1 MRPMVAT
8 AIVLLGALTVA
19 PAQQVLKAWE
29 FDKDGDTEAWLPAHS
44 LAPFAVEGGV
54 LKTKVTDSDPYMHS
68 SAGQSFDLQGNDFQY
83 IEIRMKHTA
92 GTGAEFFWANTIE
105 GKDAGFVAGKERG
118 FQCIPDNEW
127 HVYRVYPMW
136 QGQVT
141 RLRLDPPEGED
152 GLVEIDYIRIIQGP
166 ISTHDP
172 QSPVWDFT
180 KGNGGWVAQTGGT
193 LLLETPNGAQTELTA
208 ESVVLVGPPIELK
221 ASDYAY
227 AYLQLETSG
236 PLTGNL
242 YWSGTDNASFPGCNA
257 LAFEVPAGAFAE
269 NLSLAAN
276 PMYGGD
282 LRRLQLSLKGD
293 PGTQVTLQQLAL
305 SPKPLGPARLKLVS
319 FAAADVVAPLDR
331 DGKLLARLQNLGGE
345 EALDTQLTVTVA
357 EGPVRLTDPATQT
370 LKPVAPGGSAEVT
383 WTFRPSGEG
392 RAKVR
397 LNGPNGL
404 TAETEVIASKSF
416 PTPEA
421 TAQSSAQVTAGAAW
435 IGNDKVRLTLAK
447 VGDRFIFGRL
457 DAIESGKPRPMAVLP
472 HLGQLAVAGAE
483 GFANL
488 TAERASGR
496 AGNGKATLSL
506 VGHVTV
512 GKVSVNAAWIF
523 HLEDGDPYISA
534 VYALTARGDLQIT
547 AFRGPWLWAGEGSF
561 GDQQDLALF
570 PGSEYMVK
578 GERSSSTLDIAPPR
592 NVRFAPHPNTVTIP
606 SMAIEQDG
614 AIVGLMWDPLQK
626 WDGEHQKPT
635 AVFASPNFVE
645 GHANHLLGL
654 CLPSIPEW
662 AKPNELLAEKPYDLK
677 AGKTLNLVA
686 CLYAEAPSNVLRSVD
701 LYFDRYGLPSLPPK
715 PRSYDDTIAMS
726 LRAYEDILWV
736 EKAKGWMGVIGW
748 APGASQ
754 GVALDYVVA
763 SRRLKDRAWAQQL
776 AEKGLALGSP
786 ADLPFALHHFGTP
799 SQALVVDFGNGRA
812 QGRRA
817 PEDGKYTFQPT
828 TDQLRTL
835 GAEGSTAVGICA
847 RGVRP
852 LLDLALLTGDP
863 EPLEAALKTLGFM
876 ERFQVPR
883 ASQVWE
889 VPVHTPDILAA
900 GDACD
905 VYLTAYKLTGDRH
918 WLERAAYWAKTGL
931 PFVYMWQAPEQ
942 RPLMKGASIPVFG
955 ASFYTGSWFARPVQW
970 NGLSYA
976 RSLLELAKYDDS
988 LPWRHFAEMIT
999 ISGMNMQSTRE
1010 KDCGCYTDNWSVIDD
1025 VECVGCMLAPG
1036 GILDNVL
1043 ELMGAPAGMRTEVVH
1058 DGGKPI
1064 CINAAP
1070 IIADAALTG
1079 GTLSFGLRYDHDNAA
1094 YAAVMPLAEPA
1105 GVEVDG
1111 TALPRLDG
1119 PTANE
1124 GWSYREGVGCLTLK
1138 LQFGQDV
1145 RKVRILGA
1153 RAILPGMP
1161 VPDWEF
1167 NTSGDT
1173 EGWQAAHDVAPLT
1186 VENGNLV
1193 VEVTGGDPYIY
1204 GPGMIADAAH
1214 YSGIAFRAT
1223 ATAPGGEV
1231 FFATDSGGLSP
1242 QRERAFAL
1250 PADGQFHEVTIDL
1263 ADHPEWKGTI
1273 TQLRLDFAGPP
1284 CRVEIDWV
1292 KLLKR

>member
-1 MRPMVAT
+1 MRPTIA
-8 AIVLLGALTVA
+8 AAAVLLAALTVA

-29 FDKDGDTEAWLPAHS
+29 FDKDGDTEGWLPAHS
-44 LAPFAVEGGV
+44 LAPFTVEGGT
-54 LKTKVTDSDPYMHS
+54 LKTRVTDGDPYMHS
-68 SAGQSFDLQGNDFQY
+68 AAGQSFDLQGNDFQY
-83 IEIRMKHTA
+83 IEIRMKQTA
-92 GTGAEFFWANTIE
+92 GTGAEFFWANTVE

-118 FQCIPDNEW
+118 FACVADGEW

-152 GLVEIDYIRIIQGP
+152 GLVEIDYVRIIQGP
-166 ISTHDP
+166 VSTHDP

-193 LLLETPNGAQTELTA
+193 LLSETPNGAQTELTA
-208 ESVVLVGPPIELK
+208 ESVVLVGPPVELK

-257 LAFEVPAGAFAE
+257 LAFEAPAGAFAE

-293 PGTQVTLQQLAL
+293 PGTQVTLRRIAL

-345 EALDTQLTVTVA
+345 EALDAQLTVTVA
-357 EGPVRLTDPATQT
+357 DGPLRLADPATQT
-370 LKPVAPGGSAEVT
+370 LKPVAPGGSAEVS

-392 RAKVR
+392 RARVR

-404 TAETEVIASKSF
+404 AAETEVIASKPF

-421 TAQSSAQVTAGAAW
+421 TAPSVAQVTAGAAW
-435 IGNDKVRLTLAK
+435 IGNDRVRLTLAK
-447 VGDRFIFGRL
+447 VGGAFTFGRL
-457 DAIESGKPRPMAVLP
+457 DAIENGKPRPMAVLP
-472 HLGQLAVAGAE
+472 HLGQLAVAGGDELADLAPQQAKAE
-483 GFANL
+483 QRGD
-488 TAERASGR
+488 R
-496 AGNGKATLSL
+496 ATLTLTGSTKAGGVKVTLQL
-506 VGHVTV
+506 VFTLSE
-512 GKVSVNAAWIF
+512 GKSYVDAAYR
-523 HLEDGDPYISA
+523 LSSDGDLE
-534 VYALTARGDLQIT
+534 VT

-578 GERSSSTLDIAPPR
+578 GERSSSTLDIAPPK

-654 CLPSIPEW
+654 SLPSIPEW
-662 AKPNELLAEKPYDLK
+662 AKPNELLAEKPYELK
-677 AGKTLNLVA
+677 AGRTLKLMA
-686 CLYAEAPSNVLRSVD
+686 CLYAEAHSNVLRSID

-715 PRSYDDTIAMS
+715 PRSYDETIAMS
-726 LRAYEDILWV
+726 LKAYEGILWV
-736 EKAKGWMGVIGW
+736 EKANGWMGVIGW

-763 SRRLKDRAWAQQL
+763 SRRLKDRALADQL
-776 AEKGLALGSP
+776 AEKGLALASP
-786 ADLPFALHHFGTP
+786 SDLPFALHDFGTP
-799 SQALVVDFGNGRA
+799 CQALVTDLGNGRA
-812 QGRRA
+812 QARRA
-817 PEDGKYTFQPT
+817 PEDGQYAFQPT

-847 RGVRP
+847 RSVRP

-863 EPLEAALKTLGFM
+863 EPLEAALKTLRFM
-876 ERFQVPR
+876 ERFEVPR

-889 VPVHTPDILAA
+889 VPVHTPDILAS

-931 PFVYMWQAPEQ
+931 PFVYMWQAPEE

-955 ASFYTGSWFARPVQW
+955 ASFYVGNWFARPVQW
-970 NGLSYA
+970 NGLAYA

-999 ISGMNMQSTRE
+999 ISGLNMQSTRE
-1010 KDCGCYTDNWSVIDD
+1010 KDYGCYTDNWGVIDD
-1025 VECVGCMLAPG
+1025 AECVGCMLAPG

-1058 DGGKPI
+1058 DGDKPI

-1070 IIADAALTG
+1070 IVSDAALAG
-1079 GTLSFGLRYDHDNAA
+1079 GTLSFGLRYDPGNTA

-1111 TALPRLDG
+1111 AVLPRLDD
-1119 PTANE
+1119 AAAEE

-1138 LQFGQDV
+1138 LRFGQAV
-1145 RKVRILGA
+1145 RKVHTLGA
-1153 RAILPGMP
+1153 KAIAPEMP
-1161 VPDWEF
+1161 APDWEF
-1167 NTSGDT
+1167 NTAGDT
-1173 EGWQAAHDVAPLT
+1173 EGWRAAHDVAPLT
-1186 VENGNLV
+1186 TEDGNLV

-1204 GPGMIADAAH
+1204 GPGMTADAAE
-1214 YSGIAFRAT
+1214 YSGVVFRAKT
-1223 ATAPGGEV
+1223 TAPGGEV
-1231 FFATDSGGLSP
+1231 FFATDTGGLSP
-1242 QRERAFAL
+1242 ARERAFAL
-1250 PADGQFHEVTIDL
+1250 PGDGQFHDVSIDL
-1263 ADHPEWKGTI
+1263 ADHPEWKGAI

-1284 CRVEIDWV
+1284 CRVDIDWV
-1292 KLLKR
+1292 ELLKR